1 MKEKNPYIFS
11 SVLLTNRPLNNKLL
25 QGEEENK
32 FYIKKGEPLTFR
44 KIPRLKSAIIIQAE
58 KELKRVTLSSQSFS
72 NYMKK
77 NKSIIREFAFNS
89 RKKRTYSAI
98 SNLVRKRNQSQKI
111 INKNL
116 PNLISKK
123 STTELSKDWSKK
135 LNHFNN
141 EKNMEININ
150 VRDND
155 SLGDTDSNEENE
167 NNNIKE
173 MPYGFKYKDTRI
185 ILDKDKIG
193 PIKSAIFPDDDNNDI
208 NNVKINY
215 ITSRKEIKKEKQKNH
230 RSKNSLK
237 KKEEEKNKTFN
248 FFFDGEFLQ
257 KNKKVLKKKNKTEFV
272 LKYEEANDY
281 LSELY
286 DIFIG
291 TNVFNGK
298 DFSRQMKYNIKNNN
312 HTHEYA
318 YELNLNSLCLKF
330 IEQNKN
336 KNLDENTKKNS
347 HKVYLPFTYL
357 LFFYLL
363 DFETFK
369 IFLSEILIYNGKK
382 SQMEINQNKILD
394 IIKKYKKYV
403 KDNLDPYFKKGKK
416 DTESF
421 EFYQKASYNW
431 NERNFLKIYDWIVN
445 INSDN
450 DNKYISNNQDK
461 NKKIIYKVKIILPR
475 IKFNLITKKIVIKKL
490 IHKNIIISLLK
501 QGLNKWE
508 KKILCELF
516 FNKKFRYIINSIFSK
531 KYENSHS
538 YKKRKIY
545 IDKFDYNINILNAH
559 KYEFFITD
567 AKREFS
573 RYLYISSYEI
583 LFFYGRN
590 KDKFNINRFMSIK
603 DSINLNK
610 YSIYWGYINTIM
622 KFLHIDY
629 KEKKVIFDFKILEK
643 DPKEFFQLKLKT
655 KVGLGVIDKNN
666 SENLKSFYN
675 NGYIKYREEKLLVDM
690 YFINFILVEPC
701 ISNYILQKYK
711 FRIPKELLD
720 IITEKK
726 NSFNNLN
733 FHISD
738 FSEKIISSKEILNI
752 NYNDIKHQVDGKNLS
767 KGVKERLSR
776 FTLGLIDKSNA
787 LRIPS
792 SFMNA
797 DNDIK
802 KTTSNFKRGVS
813 TVGGTR
819 SLFVNS
825 LLGRAENYKKSETK
839 KFGGSLFFNNKNEEK
854 KTMDYKNGRAK
865 QLSYWKR
872 LNSQEKPEENSEMK
886 EIKEIQEKK
895 YNRQISFFNPVKK
908 DVIDND
914 YNNYNNNDFD
924 SDKDSIKDEEIED
937 EKEKEKERLRKFK
950 KMNKNMKSKFIQRGE
965 YFKKYI
971 DDKKK
976 QAEVKYIDID
986 GKELFK

>member
-1 MKEKNPYIFS
+1 MEEKNPFLYS
-11 SVLLTNRPLNNKLL
+11 SVLVTNRTLNNKLH
-25 QGEEENK
+25 QEEEKK

-72 NYMKK
+72 NYMKR
-77 NKSIIREFAFNS
+77 NKSVIREFAFNS
-89 RKKRTYSAI
+89 KKKRTYSSI
-98 SNLVRKRNQSQKI
+98 NNLVRRRNQSQKI

-116 PNLISKK
+116 PNLTHKKSDTTEFSKDGSKK
-123 STTELSKDWSKK
+123 M
-135 LNHFNN
+135 NHYKS

-150 VRDND
+150 MGDNV
-155 SLGDTDSNEENE
+155 LHENTNSNEENE
-167 NNNIKE
+167 NYKIEE
-173 MPYGFKYKDTRI
+173 MPYGFKYKNTRI

-193 PIKSAIFPDDDNNDI
+193 PIKSAIFPEDDNNDI
-208 NNVKINY
+208 NNDEVNY
-215 ITSRKEIKKEKQKNH
+215 ITNRKEIKKEKPKNY
-230 RSKNSLK
+230 RAKSSLK

-248 FFFDGEFLQ
+248 FFFDGDFLQ
-257 KNKKVLKKKNKTEFV
+257 KNKKVLKKKNKNEFV

-312 HTHEYA
+312 HTEEYA
-318 YELNLNSLCLKF
+318 YELYLNSLCLKF

-336 KNLDENTKKNS
+336 KNIDENTKKNS

-357 LFFYLL
+357 FFFYLL

-369 IFLSEILIYNGKK
+369 IFLSEILIFNEKK
-382 SQMEINQNKILD
+382 GQMEINQNKIKD
-394 IIKKYKKYV
+394 IIKKYKKYI

-416 DTESF
+416 DIENY

-431 NERNFLKIYDWIVN
+431 NEHNFLKIYDWIVN

-450 DNKYISNNQDK
+450 DNTNFSNNQDK

-516 FNKKFRYIINSIFSK
+516 FNKKFRYIINGIFSK
-531 KYENSHS
+531 KNQNSHS

-545 IDKFDYNINILNAH
+545 IDKTDYNINILNRH

-590 KDKFNINRFMSIK
+590 KDKFNINRYMSIK

-610 YSIYWGYINTIM
+610 YSIYWGYTNTIM
-622 KFLHIDY
+622 KCLYIDN
-629 KEKKVIFDFKILEK
+629 KEKKVIFDFKILEN

-690 YFINFILVEPC
+690 YFINFIFVEPC

-720 IITEKK
+720 IIIENK
-726 NSFNNLN
+726 NAFNNLN

-738 FSEKIISSKEILNI
+738 FSEEILSSKEILNI

-776 FTLGLIDKSNA
+776 FTLGLIDKSNII
-787 LRIPS
+787 RIPS

-797 DNDIK
+797 DSDIK

-813 TVGGTR
+813 TGGKR

-825 LLGRAENYKKSETK
+825 LHGRAETYKKSETK
-839 KFGGSLFFNNKNEEK
+839 KFGGSVFFNNINEEK
-854 KTMDYKNGRAK
+854 KIMDNKNGRAK
-865 QLSYWKR
+865 QLLNWKR
-872 LNSQEKPEENSEMK
+872 LNSLQKPEENSEMK

-908 DVIDND
+908 DDSDN
-914 YNNYNNNDFD
+914 NNNDND
-924 SDKDSIKDEEIED
+924 IGSDKDSIKDEEIED
-937 EKEKEKERLRKFK
+937 EKEKEKERLRKFR
-950 KMNKNMKSKFIQRGE
+950 KMNTKMKSKFIQKGE